1 MQLNAEK
8 TAAIELADQA
18 ADIAL
23 EVYNREFLWEEKGDD
38 RGPVT
43 EADRKVNEFLVNQL
57 KERFP
62 DDTVVGEE
70 SKKSVNLNAER
81 LWIIDPIDGT
91 KDFLRKNGEWSI
103 MIGLTIGGHAVL
115 GLVYQPTEDK
125 LYVGVDKQGTTL
137 RHKGEWSE
145 IHVNDSDDPEAGK
158 LVRSRSHPDS
168 RIDTFRDNLGI
179 GGEYRHGSVGCKLAQ
194 ISEQR
199 ADLYLNL
206 SGKCHMWDTC
216 GPEVV
221 IREAGGDLL
230 TFDGERIDYSGSETQ
245 VTAPFFAT
253 TAALKPKVLAEL
265 ARLRGG
271 WGI

>member
-1 MQLNAEK
+1 MSLDTEK
-8 TAAIELADQA
+8 TVAIELADRA
-18 ADIAL
+18 AEIAL
-23 EVYNREFLWEEKGDD
+23 EVYNRQFVWEEKSNN

-43 EADRKVNEFLVNQL
+43 EADRKINEFLVSNL
-57 KERFP
+57 SERFP

-70 SKKSVNLNAER
+70 SKKAVDMNADR

-103 MIGLTIGGHAVL
+103 MIGLTIGGRAVL

-125 LYVGVDKQGTTL
+125 LYIGVDGCGTQVRTN
-137 RHKGEWSE
+137 GEWSSLS
-145 IHVNDSDDPEAGK
+145 VRDSDNAGSAT
-158 LVRSRSHPDS
+158 LVRSRSHPDE
-168 RIDTFRDNLGI
+168 RIDLIRDNLGI
-179 GGEYRHGSVGCKLAQ
+179 GNEYRHGSVGCKLAQ
-194 ISEQR
+194 ISEKR

-206 SGKCHMWDTC
+206 SGKCGMWDTC

-230 TFDGERIDYSGSETQ
+230 TFDGEPIDYSGSNTQ
-245 VTAPFFAT
+245 VTEAFFAT
-253 TAALKPKVLAEL
+253 TNALKPKVLAEL